1 MRNDLVITLGA
12 RAPELVAPR
21 NAGIFNP
28 DGSLNHV
35 VDFPSCVEHIF
46 KNELEKFEVEGFS
59 HLEKRA
65 GEIVFFLRFAHDWFQ
80 ARVYDSVSRRGGR
93 FLEQEGYEFVSD
105 CIKSAYTNLSPG
117 LESSECVALLRLP
130 IAMLRFMYVT
140 WVNVLRSTSTYYFLP
155 NVKVCKL

>member
-65 GEIVFFLRFAHDWFQ
+65 GEIVFFSGLLMIGFKPGFMI
-80 ARVYDSVSRRGGR
+80 VSLEGGR